1 MMTDPI
7 GDMLAR
13 IRNGSMARHA
23 DVALPASRLKLAIA
37 RVLAEAGFVADV
49 REEDRAGRPVLV
61 VGLRY
66 ADDGRPMIDGLR
78 RVSRPS
84 RRVYVG
90 KGEIPRVRH
99 GLGLAVLS
107 TSRGILS
114 DRAAREA
121 EVGGELLCEVW

>member
-13 IRNGSMARHA
+13 IRNGTLARHKE
-23 DVALPASRLKLAIA
+23 VALPHSRLKLAIA
-37 RVLAEAGFVADV
+37 RVLADAGFIGDV
-49 REEDRAGRPVLV
+49 RSETREGLPVLV
-61 VGLRY
+61 LELRY
-66 ADDGRPMIDGLR
+66 GDDGRGVIDGLR

-90 KGEIPRVRH
+90 RDEIPRVRN

-107 TSRGILS
+107 TSRGVLS

>member
-13 IRNGSMARHA
+13 IRNGALARHKEI
-23 DVALPASRLKLAIA
+23 VLPHSKVKLAIA
-37 RVLAEAGFVADV
+37 SVLADAGFVGEV
-49 REEDRAGRPVLV
+49 RTDTREGLPVLV

-66 ADDGRPMIDGLR
+66 GDDGRGVIDGLR

-84 RRVYVG
+84 RRVYVA
-90 KGEIPRVRH
+90 KDEIPRVRN
-99 GLGLAVLS
+99 GLGIAVLS
-107 TSRGILS
+107 TSKGVLS

-121 EVGGELLCEVW
+121 AVGGELLCEVW